1 VAEANLRAL
10 EWTARHNGCLTLNV
24 GPARASAFVDVV
36 APWPCMSGKRFTY
49 ETAQRREGDPLSIV
63 ADTRLIT
70 ERFNWTPQY
79 DLNAMVE
86 HAIRW
91 EKTL

>member
-1 VAEANLRAL
+1 
-10 EWTARHNGCLTLNV
+10 
-24 GPARASAFVDVV
+24 
-36 APWPCMSGKRFTY
+36 MS